1 MVKIYLKNK
10 IFIKLSQLEK
20 HQRDFIIS
28 KYRFKYEEY
37 SAFTKK
43 YEYKSLN
50 LFELVTWKNN
60 EKWVALSPN
69 IEYFQNIMK
78 ELEIEVNVIDLRVAP
93 QIKFPNIKISP
104 RDKQSTWIEKLEKFD
119 FNALLTLPTGSG
131 KTLISIYIAGL
142 LKTPTIFIASKTS
155 YLESFKK
162 EVHSFVENAEDNI
175 QVLDTKWFENDTP
188 QVKAY
193 NICSIQTLSRNLK
206 HLEKLQ
212 NSFGLV
218 IADEI
223 HSSLFS
229 GEYRKALYSLNT
241 RHKIF
246 LSATPKIKSME
257 IVNCMVSS
265 NLVSDDTD
273 IDFDIIYQPITLD
286 LNNEVTREVLQI
298 ENHNSKKSVIFSL
311 DRLQHSVADLTEFA
325 VGSNRGVIVF
335 STNKVFQESIS
346 TLLNEKNISN
356 VIFNSDTKKELYD
369 KYLKEFDENKIQV
382 IIGGTALIEAL
393 SLYRLSIII
402 DTDLSLSDNSI
413 IQLIGRLKRLN
424 PEICSKQKVYMKL
437 IYKNI
442 SEKKFRN
449 SILPVLRTMDYV
461 KVQPTK
467 FTDTYDL
474 VGLFKHKL

>member
-1 MVKIYLKNK
+1 MIKIYLKNK

-20 HQRDFIIS
+20 HQRDFIIN

-60 EKWVALSPN
+60 EKWVGLPPN
-69 IEYFQNIMK
+69 IEFFQNIMG
-78 ELEIEVNVIDLRVAP
+78 ELKLEFVVEDLRAKP
-93 QIKFPNIKISP
+93 TIDFPKVHLVP
-104 RDKQSTWIEKLEKFD
+104 RDKQNTWIEKLEKFD
-119 FNALLTLPTGSG
+119 FNALLTLPTSSG
-131 KTLISIYIAGL
+131 KTAMSIYIAGL
-142 LKTPTIFIASKTS
+142 LKVPTIFIASKTS

-175 QVLDTKWFENDTP
+175 QVLDTKWFEQDNP
-188 QVKAY
+188 QVKAF
-193 NICSIQTLSRNLK
+193 NTCSIQTLSRNIE

-218 IADEI
+218 IGDEI
-223 HSSLFS
+223 HAGMFSS
-229 GEYRKALYSLNT
+229 EYRKALYSLNT

-257 IVNCMVSS
+257 IVNVMVSS
-265 NLVSDDTD
+265 NVVSDDTD
-273 IDFDIIYQPITLD
+273 IDFDIIYQPVILD
-286 LNNEVTREVLQI
+286 LNTEVTREVLQI

-311 DRLQHSVADLTEFA
+311 EKLQHSVADLTEFS
-325 VGSNRGVIVF
+325 VGNNRGVIVF

-346 TLLNEKNISN
+346 NILNEKNISN
-356 VIFNSDTKKELYD
+356 VVFNSDTKKDLYD
-369 KYLKEFDENKIQV
+369 TYLKEFDNGNISA

-402 DTDLSLSDNSI
+402 DTDLSLSENSI
-413 IQLIGRLKRLN
+413 VQLIGRLKRYN
-424 PEICSKQKVYMKL
+424 PEICNKQKVYVKL

-442 SEKKFRN
+442 SEKKFKN
-449 SILPVLRTMDYV
+449 TTLFVLRTMDYV
-461 KVQPTK
+461 KIQPTK
-467 FTDTYDL
+467 STNTYDL
-474 VGLFKHKL
+474 VGLFQT